1 MLICE
6 HINTIDLQTPPMQA
20 HQSFDLLS
28 PSPAHPSSPSHSPLF
43 SPLFSPALPSSPIRP
58 SLIPPP
64 LPPTSPP
71 LTPHFSPDPLNF
83 PTFCFPQAVHQ
94 LCFTLRSSPPSLS
107 SLLLSPP
114 LPCPPSTCLP
124 ALVLALC
131 RGPGVVG
138 QQPVLPPGAS
148 FEYTSVCPLDTRKGA
163 MGLFSHTH
171 AHALDLCLMVKW
183 T

>member
-1 MLICE
+1 MADVRRKVTPRNGRRKGRRKLI
-6 HINTIDLQTPPMQA
+6 P
-20 HQSFDLLS
+20 DLLS
-28 PSPAHPSSPSHSPLF
+28 PSPAHPLTR
-43 SPLFSPALPSSPIRP
+43 PSSPL
-58 SLIPPP
+58 SSPP
-64 LPPTSPP
+64 LSPLLLFAHLSFHLHSPP

-114 LPCPPSTCLP
+114 LPCPPCLP

-163 MGLFSHTH
+163 MGQFSHTH

>member
-1 MLICE
+1 MMADLI
-6 HINTIDLQTPPMQA
+6 P
-20 HQSFDLLS
+20 DLLS

-43 SPLFSPALPSSPIRP
+43 SPLFSPALPSSPFRP

-83 PTFCFPQAVHQ
+83 PTFCFPQAIHQ

-114 LPCPPSTCLP
+114 LPCPSSTCLP

-148 FEYTSVCPLDTRKGA
+148 FEYTSVCPLDTRNGA
-163 MGLFSHTH
+163 MEADLRWWTLQQAFEVKIGAFDLEVYQDGL
-171 AHALDLCLMVKW
+171 
-183 T
+183 